1 MLIIATCI
9 YFVLTISI
17 GYYASKKV
25 VSTGDYINAGRKLH
39 PALNAAALFALW
51 FGSET
56 IFGASA
62 EFAQNGF
69 RGVIEDPFGGFLCLL
84 IVGMVFSRR
93 MYRLNMYTIG
103 DLFRRQFGQSIEV
116 LASIMMIVN
125 FLAYSAAQ
133 MVALGLLFQTLSG
146 LSLPY
151 CIFLGFLI
159 VLGYTYLGGMWAVSL
174 TDFIQSILIILGL
187 IVIAYYI
194 TEKVGSV
201 TNILATVPSG
211 HKKFLPESGLTS
223 WINWIAAWM
232 VLGLGSVVSQ
242 DIFQRIN
249 SARSED
255 AAFFSSITG
264 AFMYIIFAMIPL
276 YLIIACKMLDP
287 NLLAGDLQL
296 SLPKL
301 VLNHMPLGVQIIFF
315 GSLISAIMS
324 TCSGALLAPASLLSE
339 NVLKPLVNKELSD
352 TTLLKYTR
360 FSLVLIGF
368 LSMLLAFENQNIFD
382 LVGIASVFGLI
393 SIFVPYVAALFFNQ
407 TSRSGALGSILMG
420 IFVWVFFSFCYKTEI
435 NALVPGLAASIIGWF
450 IGLGF
455 DKFTANSQVVT

>member
-1 MLIIATCI
+1 
-9 YFVLTISI
+9 
-17 GYYASKKV
+17 
-25 VSTGDYINAGRKLH
+25 
-39 PALNAAALFALW
+39 
-51 FGSET
+51 
-56 IFGASA
+56 
-62 EFAQNGF
+62 
-69 RGVIEDPFGGFLCLL
+69 
-84 IVGMVFSRR
+84 
-93 MYRLNMYTIG
+93 
-103 DLFRRQFGQSIEV
+103 
-116 LASIMMIVN
+116 
-125 FLAYSAAQ
+125 
-133 MVALGLLFQTLSG
+133 
-146 LSLPY
+146 
-151 CIFLGFLI
+151 
-159 VLGYTYLGGMWAVSL
+159 
-174 TDFIQSILIILGL
+174 
-187 IVIAYYI
+187 
-194 TEKVGSV
+194 
-201 TNILATVPSG
+201 
-211 HKKFLPESGLTS
+211 
-223 WINWIAAWM
+223 
-232 VLGLGSVVSQ
+232 
-242 DIFQRIN
+242 
-249 SARSED
+249 
-255 AAFFSSITG
+255 
-264 AFMYIIFAMIPL
+264 MYIIFAMIPL